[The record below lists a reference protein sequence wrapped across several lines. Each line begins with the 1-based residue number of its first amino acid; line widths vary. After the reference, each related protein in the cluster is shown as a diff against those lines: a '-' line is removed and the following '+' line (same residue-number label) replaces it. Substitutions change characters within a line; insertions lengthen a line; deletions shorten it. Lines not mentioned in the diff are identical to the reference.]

1 MHDISSAPDT
11 LGEPSRASEA
21 RLHEAQRV
29 GRMGDWE
36 LDRKSGVMSWSP
48 QLFRLF
54 ERPFELGPPD
64 LNEVMGYYTHDS
76 VDLTRDA
83 FWHAIDTGERGE
95 LEQTVCLP
103 SGAERFHATTIIPVK
118 DAAGRVYKLYGTTQ
132 DITERKRAEQELR
145 RKTAEI
151 EDLYENAP
159 CGYHSFDAEG
169 RILRINATQLRW
181 LGYSGHEVVGRMSA
195 LDLLSPASRPLFGQ
209 VFRGFKRSG
218 MLRNMEIELLRK
230 DGTVLPAL
238 MSATALFD
246 GEGRFVAGR
255 TVVSDNSDRKQLE
268 IERVAHADRQAES
281 SRHMVEV
288 QERERRKLATALHDR
303 ASPNLAALQLILT
316 NLACSLPPDR
326 RAELEPLLD
335 DADAL
340 LRDTTAGIRDIC
352 TDLRPATLDY
362 AGLIPAL
369 EDYAQ
374 QFSQRAGLRVELD
387 TSALSRSLAPD
398 MQSLLFRIVQE
409 ALTNC
414 AKHAS
419 ARTARIRLRNGRS
432 ELQLEISDDGIGFD
446 QAELASRKA
455 PGLGLITMRE
465 RAEFAGG
472 YFALHST
479 PDTGTRILITFPCQ
493 PDECMPRGAPAAMEI
508 RNS

>member
-1 MHDISSAPDT
+1 MHSTTSAPD
-11 LGEPSRASEA
+11 LPDQPLRASEA

-36 LDRKSGVMSWSP
+36 LDRKTGVMSWSP

-64 LNEVMGYYTHDS
+64 LNEVMGYYTSES

-83 FWHAIDTGERGE
+83 FWEAIDSGERGE
-95 LEQTVCLP
+95 LEQTVRLP
-103 SGAERFHATTIIPVK
+103 SGAECIHATTIIPVK
-118 DAAGRVYKLYGTTQ
+118 DASGRVFKLYGTTQ

-159 CGYHSFDAEG
+159 CGYHSFDADG

-181 LGYSGHEVVGRMSA
+181 LGYTAEEVVGNMTVH
-195 LDLLSPASRPLFGQ
+195 DLLTPSSRPLFGQ

-218 MLRNMEIELLRK
+218 VLRNMEIELRRK
-230 DGTVLPAL
+230 DGKALPAL

-246 GEGRFVAGR
+246 GEGRFIAGR

-268 IERVAHADRQAES
+268 LERAAHAARQAES

-303 ASPNLAALQLILT
+303 ASPNLAALQLTLS
-316 NLACSLPPDR
+316 NLSRSLPPEQR
-326 RAELEPLLD
+326 NELQPLLD

-340 LRDTTAGIRDIC
+340 LRDTTADIRDIC

-374 QFSQRAGLRVELD
+374 QFSQRAGLHVELE
-387 TSALSRSLAPD
+387 TSGLRTPLAPD

-419 ARTARIRLRNGRS
+419 ARTARVRLANTHA
-432 ELQLEISDDGIGFD
+432 ELRLEISDDGVGFD
-446 QAELASRKA
+446 PAQLASRKG

-472 YFALHST
+472 QFALHSA
-479 PDTGTRILITFPCQ
+479 PGTGTRILIGFRSP
-493 PDECMPRGAPAAMEI
+493 PIGRAIWEPPAALEV

>member
-1 MHDISSAPDT
+1 MNRTVSAPETHDGP
-11 LGEPSRASEA
+11 LRASEA

-36 LDRKSGVMSWSP
+36 LDRKTGVMSWSP

-64 LNEVMGYYTHDS
+64 LNEVMGYYTPES

-83 FWHAIDTGERGE
+83 FWEAIDSGERGE

-103 SGAERFHATTIIPVK
+103 SGAERIHATTIIPVK
-118 DAAGRVYKLYGTTQ
+118 DANGRVYKLYGTTQ

-159 CGYHSFDAEG
+159 CGYHTFDAEG

-181 LGYSGHEVVGRMSA
+181 LGYTSDEVVGRMSV
-195 LDLLSPASRPLFGQ
+195 LDLLTPASRPLFGQ
-209 VFRGFKRSG
+209 VFGAFKRSG
-218 MLRNMEIELLRK
+218 VLRNMEVELRRK
-230 DGTVLPAL
+230 NGSALPAL

-246 GEGRFVAGR
+246 AYGRFLAGR
-255 TVVSDNSDRKQLE
+255 TVVADNSDRKQLE
-268 IERVAHADRQAES
+268 LERAAHAARQAES

-288 QERERRKLATALHDR
+288 QERERRKLAMALHDR
-303 ASPNLAALQLILT
+303 ASPNLAALQLILA
-316 NLACSLPPDR
+316 NLARSLPPDQR
-326 RAELEPLLD
+326 RELEPLLD

-340 LRDTTAGIRDIC
+340 VRDTTAGIRDIC

-369 EDYAQ
+369 QDYAQ

-387 TSALSRSLAPD
+387 TTGLNMPLAPD
-398 MQSLLFRIVQE
+398 MQSLIFRIVQE

-414 AKHAS
+414 AKHACAS
-419 ARTARIRLRNGRS
+419 TARVRLANTAA
-432 ELQLEISDDGIGFD
+432 ELRLEISDDGVGFD
-446 QAELASRKA
+446 PAQLVSRKG

-472 YFALHST
+472 YFALHSA
-479 PDTGTRILITFPCQ
+479 PHAGTRIVITFRCRAPERAIRHEHATREI
-493 PDECMPRGAPAAMEI
+493 PD
-508 RNS
+508 S

>member
-1 MHDISSAPDT
+1 MQQALNAPDT
-11 LGEPSRASEA
+11 QDEPLRASEA

-36 LDRKSGVMSWSP
+36 LDRKTGAMSWSP

-64 LNEVMGYYTHDS
+64 LNEVMGYYSPES

-83 FWHAIDTGERGE
+83 FWEAIDSGERGE

-103 SGAERFHATTIIPVK
+103 SGAERIHATTIIPVK
-118 DAAGRVYKLYGTTQ
+118 DARGRVYKLYGTTQ
-132 DITERKRAEQELR
+132 DITARKRTESELR

-159 CGYHSFDAEG
+159 CGYHTFDAEG

-181 LGYSGHEVVGRMSA
+181 LGYRSDEVVGKMTVQ
-195 LDLLSPASRPLFGQ
+195 DLLTPTSRPLFGQ
-209 VFRGFKRSG
+209 VFGAFKRSG
-218 MLRNMEIELLRK
+218 TLRNMEIELRRK
-230 DGTVLPAL
+230 DASALPAL

-246 GEGRFVAGR
+246 ADGRFLAGR

-268 IERVAHADRQAES
+268 LERAAHAERQAES

-316 NLACSLPPDR
+316 NLARSLPADQHR
-326 RAELEPLLD
+326 ELEPLLD

-369 EDYAQ
+369 QDYAQ

-387 TSALSRSLAPD
+387 TAGLSMPLAPD

-409 ALTNC
+409 GLTNC
-414 AKHAS
+414 AKHACAS
-419 ARTARIRLRNGRS
+419 TARVRLSSTASDLR
-432 ELQLEISDDGIGFD
+432 LEINDDGVGFD
-446 QAELASRKA
+446 PAKLASRKD

-472 YFALHST
+472 YFALHT
-479 PDTGTRILITFPCQ
+479 APNGGTRILVTFRRPSLARTIRHEHPTRET
-493 PDECMPRGAPAAMEI
+493 PD
-508 RNS
+508 S